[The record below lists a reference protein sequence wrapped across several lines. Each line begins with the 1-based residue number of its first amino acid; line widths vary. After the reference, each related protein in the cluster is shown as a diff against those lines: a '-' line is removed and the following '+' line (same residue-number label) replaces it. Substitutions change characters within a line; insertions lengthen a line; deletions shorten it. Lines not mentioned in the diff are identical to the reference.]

1 MSREE
6 QKQKL
11 PCRCFLPT
19 SPEDKEKLIWIQ
31 KLDTILSAITTT
43 WNKTIVIAGDT
54 NIDYNKPS
62 TVLETYKE
70 VLDTYNLKQH
80 VKKPTR
86 QGVKTIDRIVSN
98 LKTEQALITDV
109 LPCPTVI
116 DQDASHCTKK

>member
-1 MSREE
+1 M
-6 QKQKL
+6 
-11 PCRCFLPT
+11 
-19 SPEDKEKLIWIQ
+19 
-31 KLDTILSAITTT
+31 LDTC
-43 WNKTIVIAGDT
+43 
-54 NIDYNKPS
+54 
-62 TVLETYKE
+62 
-70 VLDTYNLKQH
+70 NLKQH